1 MLDLLNG
8 FLGTAVPFLIVLT
21 VLVFVHEMGHFLV
34 ARYNGVRVEVF
45 SIGFGPELFGWTDK
59 AQTRWK
65 FSAVPLGGY
74 VKMFGDANAASQP
87 GAAVEEM
94 TPAERAVSFHA
105 KRLGQRAWIVAA
117 GPLVN
122 FLFAI
127 VLLFGLFVTQGQP
140 FTPPVVGDVLPDSAA
155 AEAGILPGDRIV
167 AIDGSTIERFED
179 VQRIIRE
186 RGEHQLRITIQRD
199 GKQFNLTT
207 TPKITELTDNF
218 GNKRKIGLLGV
229 TRSEVEYV
237 RRGPIEGLWRATEES
252 YNLSV
257 STLEAVGQIIAG
269 TRAADQLGGP
279 LRIAQ
284 MSGQVWEV
292 GVPALIWFMAVL
304 SLNLGLINLFPV
316 PMLDGGHLLYYVIEA
331 LRGRPLGERAQEFGF
346 RIGLALVL
354 SLMLFVTVNDLIQLK
369 VFEFFRGLAS

>member
-1 MLDLLNG
+1 MLDLING
-8 FLGTAVPFLIVLT
+8 FLGIAVPFLVVLT

-34 ARYNGVRVEVF
+34 ARRNGVRVEIF
-45 SIGFGPELFGWTDK
+45 SVGFGPELFGWTDK
-59 AQTRWK
+59 ALTRWK
-65 FSAVPLGGY
+65 FSVIPLGGY

-87 GAAVEEM
+87 GADVKEM
-94 TPAERAVSFHA
+94 TPEERAVSFHA
-105 KRLGQRAWIVAA
+105 KRLSQRAWIVAA

-140 FTPPVVGDVLPDSAA
+140 FTPPVVGEVVPDSAA
-155 AEAGILPGDRIV
+155 EEAGVMPGDRIV
-167 AIDGSTIERFED
+167 AIDGSGIERFEE
-179 VQRIIRE
+179 VQRIVRQS
-186 RGEHQLRITIQRD
+186 GEEQLRVTILRD
-199 GKQFNLTT
+199 GQEHDLAI

-218 GNKRKIGLLGV
+218 GNRQKIGLLGV
-229 TRSEVEYV
+229 TRSGVEYV
-237 RRGPIEGLWRATEES
+237 RHGPVEALWRAGAETIV
-252 YNLSV
+252 LSV

-284 MSGQVWEV
+284 MSGQVADI
-292 GVPALIWFMAVL
+292 GVAALIWFMAVL
-304 SLNLGLINLFPV
+304 SVNLGLINLFPV
-316 PMLDGGHLLYYVIEA
+316 PMLDGGHLLYYAIEA
-331 LRGRPLGERAQEFGF
+331 LRGRPLGERAQEYGF

-369 VFEFFRGLAS
+369 VFDFFRGLAS